1 MADSND
7 IQHSIL
13 DMQSKRSKLGIKK
26 QQIQAKINEKKQML
40 QYVKEGE
47 TYDELVAAKRELVSE
62 SHEIDAQ
69 LSQLKQDIKKRQLLK
84 DEVKANETPNTLPV
98 KSELTVQRD
107 YYLKFAGDKTR
118 VSSMRAMAAEF
129 AESLTKIIKKI

>member
-47 TYDELVAAKRELVSE
+47 TYDELVAAKRELVAE